1 MDGTDSA
8 IARLKRAKVR
18 RRKIVRMFKM
28 GTAMAD
34 IAKQLGITR
43 QRVDQVLRAELRE
56 SMYGR
61 KRNEA
66 AR

>member
-18 RRKIVRMFKM
+18 RRKIVRMFQM